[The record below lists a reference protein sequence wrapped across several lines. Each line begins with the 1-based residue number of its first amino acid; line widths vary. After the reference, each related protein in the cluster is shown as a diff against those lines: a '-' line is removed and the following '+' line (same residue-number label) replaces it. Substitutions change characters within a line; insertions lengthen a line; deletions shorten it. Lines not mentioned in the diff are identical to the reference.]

1 MEWKQDEQDMAD
13 NSVCIEEEGIEELG
27 VNLPEIS
34 LHAISGTPT
43 PHTMRVVGFI
53 RGQMVVI
60 LIDSG
65 STHNFL
71 DPSIVKKTQLSILSH
86 TRITVKVA
94 NGDTIQSEGQCSDV
108 SLKVQGVIL
117 TTEFYILSL
126 GGCDMVLGVQ
136 WLQTLGP
143 IIWDFLQLTMRFTL
157 FGKPIILT
165 GLNSAGLT
173 VEDSPKFFKNAS
185 ASAKGLVLQMLPH
198 FQAFS
203 STVIHEDLQ
212 ALITEFGMVFE
223 EPKGLPPQR
232 SHDHQ
237 ILLKEGTKPVCVR
250 PYRYPYYQKTEIEK
264 IVKEL
269 LQTGVIRHS
278 QSPFSSP
285 VLLVKKADGSWQ
297 MCMDYRS
304 LNQETIKDK
313 FPIPV
318 IDELLDE
325 LFGAKVFSKLDLRS
339 GYHQIRVKTEDIPKT
354 AFRTHE
360 GHYEFLVMPFGLTN
374 APSTFQGLMNSVFRP
389 FLRRFVLV
397 FFYDILVYS
406 QDMETHLL
414 HVRKVLQTLKQH
426 QLYAKQSK
434 CRFGVA
440 EIDYLGHLISEKGV
454 RPDPMKIQAML
465 KWSIPSTIKSLR
477 GFLGL
482 TGYYRKFIRG
492 YGMIAAP
499 LTQLLKKNSFQ
510 WSTQATE
517 AFNQLKQ
524 AVTSPPVLRLP
535 DFTLPFVIECDAS
548 GTGLGAVLM
557 QQGQPIAFFS
567 QALKGRALFYSTY
580 ENELLSLVSA
590 VQRWRPYLLGQT
602 FKVKTDHQSLKFLLE
617 QKVGTV
623 SQQRWITKLLGYDFT
638 IEYKKG
644 TENRV
649 ADALSRQFDKLHE
662 DGHLSVSLI
671 SFPTTT
677 WIEDLKSSYMSDPST
692 KELLINLQQGQGYPK
707 GYTLQ
712 QGLILYKGRLFIVKN
727 SDFKAQV
734 LQYLHSNPSAGHSGY
749 HKTVQ
754 RAKSDFFWKGMRKD
768 IKQLVRECTVCQENK
783 SELIHPPGL
792 LQPLPVP
799 LQIWNDISMDF
810 IEGLPTSKGFN
821 VILVVIDRL
830 TKYGHFIALSH
841 PYTASIVAHLFFFNV
856 VKLHGLPKTIVSD
869 RDPIFTS
876 TFWHELFRLQG
887 VTLAYSSAY
896 HPQSDGQSEA
906 LNKCLEGYLRCYA
919 GCKPKEWSFWLPLA
933 EWWYNTSH
941 HASSRMTPFEAL
953 YGIPPPTLMSY
964 VPGLAHN
971 NEVDDHLQNRNQL
984 INTSRDNLHLA
995 QNRMKTQ
1002 AYRCRTEREFQ
1013 IGDWVYLRLQPY
1025 RQKTVAMRKNMK
1037 LSPRFFGPFKVLQ
1050 RIGSVAYRLD
1060 LPAEARIHPAFH
1072 VSCLKQ
1078 KVGQHIHPLST
1089 LPPVDANRD

>member
-389 FLRRFVLV
+389 FFRRFVLV
-397 FFYDILVYS
+397 FFF
-406 QDMETHLL
+406 M
-414 HVRKVLQTLKQH
+414 
-426 QLYAKQSK
+426 
-434 CRFGVA
+434 
-440 EIDYLGHLISEKGV
+440 
-454 RPDPMKIQAML
+454 
-465 KWSIPSTIKSLR
+465 
-477 GFLGL
+477 
-482 TGYYRKFIRG
+482 
-492 YGMIAAP
+492 
-499 LTQLLKKNSFQ
+499 
-510 WSTQATE
+510 
-517 AFNQLKQ
+517 
-524 AVTSPPVLRLP
+524 TS
-535 DFTLPFVIECDAS
+535 
-548 GTGLGAVLM
+548 
-557 QQGQPIAFFS
+557 
-567 QALKGRALFYSTY
+567 
-580 ENELLSLVSA
+580 
-590 VQRWRPYLLGQT
+590 W
-602 FKVKTDHQSLKFLLE
+602 
-617 QKVGTV
+617 
-623 SQQRWITKLLGYDFT
+623 
-638 IEYKKG
+638 
-644 TENRV
+644 
-649 ADALSRQFDKLHE
+649 
-662 DGHLSVSLI
+662 
-671 SFPTTT
+671 
-677 WIEDLKSSYMSDPST
+677 
-692 KELLINLQQGQGYPK
+692 
-707 GYTLQ
+707 
-712 QGLILYKGRLFIVKN
+712 
-727 SDFKAQV
+727 
-734 LQYLHSNPSAGHSGY
+734 
-749 HKTVQ
+749 
-754 RAKSDFFWKGMRKD
+754 
-768 IKQLVRECTVCQENK
+768 
-783 SELIHPPGL
+783 
-792 LQPLPVP
+792 
-799 LQIWNDISMDF
+799 
-810 IEGLPTSKGFN
+810 
-821 VILVVIDRL
+821 
-830 TKYGHFIALSH
+830 FIAK
-841 PYTASIVAHLFFFNV
+841 I
-856 VKLHGLPKTIVSD
+856 
-869 RDPIFTS
+869 
-876 TFWHELFRLQG
+876 WRLI
-887 VTLAYSSAY
+887 
-896 HPQSDGQSEA
+896 
-906 LNKCLEGYLRCYA
+906 CC
-919 GCKPKEWSFWLPLA
+919 
-933 EWWYNTSH
+933 
-941 HASSRMTPFEAL
+941 M
-953 YGIPPPTLMSY
+953 
-964 VPGLAHN
+964 
-971 NEVDDHLQNRNQL
+971 
-984 INTSRDNLHLA
+984 
-995 QNRMKTQ
+995 
-1002 AYRCRTEREFQ
+1002 
-1013 IGDWVYLRLQPY
+1013 
-1025 RQKTVAMRKNMK
+1025 
-1037 LSPRFFGPFKVLQ
+1037 
-1050 RIGSVAYRLD
+1050 
-1060 LPAEARIHPAFH
+1060 
-1072 VSCLKQ
+1072 
-1078 KVGQHIHPLST
+1078 
-1089 LPPVDANRD
+1089 

>member
-567 QALKGRALFYSTY
+567 QALTGRALFYSTY
-580 ENELLSLVSA
+580 EKELLSLVSA

-649 ADALSRQFDKLHE
+649 ADALSRQFEELHE

-671 SFPTTT
+671 SFPTPT
-677 WIEDLKSSYMSDPST
+677 WVEDLKSSYMSDPST

-707 GYTLQ
+707 GYSLQ
-712 QGLILYKGRLFIVKN
+712 QGLILYNGRLFIVKN
-727 SDFKAQV
+727 SDFKAQI

-768 IKQLVRECTVCQENK
+768 IKQLVRECTVCQESK

-841 PYTASIVAHLFFFNV
+841 PYTTSIVAHLFFSNV
-856 VKLHGLPKTIVSD
+856 VKLHGIPKTIVLD

-876 TFWHELFRLQG
+876 TFWQELFRLQG

-971 NEVDDHLQNRNQL
+971 NAVDDHLQNRNQL
-984 INTSRDNLHLA
+984 INTLRDNLHLA
-995 QNRMKTQ
+995 QNRVKTQ
-1002 AYRCRTEREFQ
+1002 ADRCRTEREFQ
-1013 IGDWVYLRLQPY
+1013 IGDWVYLHLQPY
-1025 RQKTVAMRKNMK
+1025 RQKLWLCGKT
-1037 LSPRFFGPFKVLQ
+1037 
-1050 RIGSVAYRLD
+1050 
-1060 LPAEARIHPAFH
+1060 
-1072 VSCLKQ
+1072 
-1078 KVGQHIHPLST
+1078 
-1089 LPPVDANRD
+1089 